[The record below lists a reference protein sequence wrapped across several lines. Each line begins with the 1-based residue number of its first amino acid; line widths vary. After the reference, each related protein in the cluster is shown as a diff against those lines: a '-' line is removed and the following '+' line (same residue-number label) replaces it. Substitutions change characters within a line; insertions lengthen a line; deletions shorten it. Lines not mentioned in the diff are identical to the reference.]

1 MKNLNKLFPLSYK
14 AKTGNDFAGAVTIYI
29 LAYFVGDLLSSV
41 LSFLYNLLTFLP
53 DFLLKVLSFFMR
65 VVNLLGGFVSVYAM
79 IGLVLAFLVFRKI
92 AE

>member
-29 LAYFVGDLLSSV
+29 LGYFVGDLLSSL
-41 LSFLYNLLTFLP
+41 LSFLYNLVSFLP
-53 DFLLKVLSFFMR
+53 DFLLKLLSFVMR
-65 VVNLLGGFVSVYAM
+65 AVNLLGGFVSVYAI

>member
-14 AKTGNDFAGAVTIYI
+14 VKTGNDFAGAAAIYI
-29 LAYFVGDLLSSV
+29 LGYFIGDLLTSV
-41 LSFLYNLLTFLP
+41 LSFLYSLVSFLP
-53 DFLLKVLSFFMR
+53 DFLLRVMSFAMR
-65 VVNLLGGFVSVYAM
+65 AVGVLGGFVSVYAI